1 MQKMMRMIF
10 ALFIILPVILSL
22 SEESSQDL
30 QNLQNSR
37 FFQIINKV
45 EKKLEFKNSS
55 LNLKK
60 KRTKF

>member
-10 ALFIILPVILSL
+10 ALFIILPIILSL
-22 SEESSQDL
+22 SEENSQD
-30 QNLQNSR
+30 LQNSR
-37 FFQIINKV
+37 FFQFINKV
-45 EKKLEFKNSS
+45 EKKLEDSS